1 MAKPKVEAV
10 SVRSGIAPTVWVKLL
25 GAVTVVAATVLWP
38 VLTCTVIIGAV
49 IAERRLVRQRWWWC
63 WVGVTALI
71 GVAAAGGPAGWVT
84 GVLRSP
90 ASAWVQL
97 SASATESLT
106 GLGAPA
112 GWFTDMVLWS
122 WPQIVAAQL
131 TFGVPI
137 GLLIVALWDLARLP
151 GRRQMGTIE
160 GPLHSNVRPPGW
172 LDRRRTRRTLHR
184 VAAGEF
190 SLPEAGGTGQ
200 SALGAGK
207 YGHPVVIDRAALKK
221 PTIITGSPRTGKTR
235 QATSLASQEIRAG
248 AGGIIIDYK
257 GDPRL
262 VQHYASLAH
271 ELGRTFLHFQLFDK
285 SLSGYDQPH
294 PYAPDS
300 PSYYDPLSRGNG
312 SSKAEMLLGSAN
324 RDGDAA
330 AYLRAAQEVVQ
341 VAYDVA
347 QLTGVDR
354 GKGGFDVIEEMLDL
368 EYLDLQAQSLTPE
381 MVLRQ
386 FPTMPRQQA
395 ADRVA
400 RARNNV
406 ARYVDAVKSNGP
418 LRGAINDTK
427 SWVSSFASSAATGG
441 QMQPGPPNRTIDLVR
456 GILRAEI
463 VVFSLPVQDYAA
475 LAGNIGNMLLLDLTA
490 AVSTLRG
497 NKRAIGDLLGVDAD
511 QADAT
516 PWPPVVLQIEEFGS
530 ANNEVILGLMNKS
543 SSEGIRIFLS
553 TQSFADL
560 EAVDGNG
567 VWARRILDQVDNLFA
582 FQGVDAAGSDRVMSE
597 ASGMVAKTR
606 ASTHIRLRMANIFG
620 FGRSADRAV
629 ESKTVRADEPR
640 VVPGA
645 VQALRPKYFEFIW
658 VTKTPVLTA
667 THTVPEGPN
676 QWHEAIRFS
685 GVHELPLDWT
695 VERDMSADQIEQAR
709 TDGAAARSALLEA
722 AVNNPVISAV
732 LRGRDWDV
740 PVTTQGLRVAEGQAG
755 LSPPMASDAGDD
767 QRDDGGGGERPTSAA
782 GQPVGA
788 APTAPGQAQAPAAAA
803 AVPVAPPSPSKGGP
817 GGLVRV
823 PGRRSMVTSTPE
835 PEPSPVIGPRLRG
848 QALRRRTPITPTTPA
863 TGPAAA
869 APTSTTDA
877 VAPVTPIEAVD
888 DAAPRDEAAAGP
900 AGRRSAAERLGIIDQ
915 PITFS

>member
-1 MAKPKVEAV
+1 MGKPKVEAV
-10 SVRSGIAPTVWVKLL
+10 QVRRGIGPMIWLKLL
-25 GAVTVVAATVLWP
+25 GVVFVAAVTVLWP
-38 VLTCTVIIGAV
+38 VLTCTVIIGV
-49 IAERRLVRQRWWWC
+49 MTAERRLIRQRWWWG

-71 GVAAAGGPAGWVT
+71 GVAAAGGPTAWAT
-84 GVLRSP
+84 GALRSP

-97 SASATESLT
+97 SASAGETMT
-106 GLGAPA
+106 GWGVPA
-112 GWFTDMVLWS
+112 GWFTDMVMWS
-122 WPQIVAAQL
+122 WPQIITAQL
-131 TFGVPI
+131 AFGVPI
-137 GLLIVALWDLARLP
+137 GLLVVALWDLARLP

-190 SLPEAGGTGQ
+190 SLPEPGGTGQ

-248 AGGIIIDYK
+248 AGAIIIDYK

-262 VQHYASLAH
+262 VQHYAALAH

-285 SLSGYDQPH
+285 SLSVYDQPH

-300 PSYYDPLSRGNG
+300 PAYYDPLSRGNG
-312 SSKAEMLLGSAN
+312 SSKSEMLLGSAN

-347 QLTGVDR
+347 QLTGADR
-354 GKGGFDVIEEMLDL
+354 GKGGFDVIERMLDL
-368 EYLDLQAQSLTPE
+368 EYLDLQAQSLTPD

-386 FPTMPRQQA
+386 FPSMPRQQA
-395 ADRVA
+395 TDRVD

-427 SWVSSFASSAATGG
+427 SWVSSFASSAAIGG
-441 QMQPGPPNRTIDLVR
+441 QMQPGPPDRTIDLVR
-456 GILRAEI
+456 TMLRAEI

-497 NKRAIGDLLGVDAD
+497 NKRAIGDLLGVDAT

-606 ASTHIRLRMANIFG
+606 ASTQIRLRMANILG
-620 FGRSADRAV
+620 FGRSAARAE

-658 VTKTPVLTA
+658 VTKTPMLTA
-667 THTVPEGPN
+667 THTVLEGPN
-676 QWHEAIRFS
+676 QWHEPIRFS

-695 VERDMSADQIEQAR
+695 VERDMSADEIELAR
-709 TDGAAARSALLEA
+709 TDGAAARSALLDV
-722 AVNNPVISAV
+722 AVNNPVVAAV

-740 PVTTQGLRVAEGQAG
+740 PVTTQGLPVAGAHDW
-755 LSPPMASDAGDD
+755 SPPVIGDPVGD
-767 QRDDGGGGERPTSAA
+767 RRGGGGGGEWPTTADA
-782 GQPVGA
+782 LPVGA
-788 APTAPGQAQAPAAAA
+788 AASGADPAPAAAGPT
-803 AVPVAPPSPSKGGP
+803 PVGSLAPPP
-817 GGLVRV
+817 GRPEGLVRV
-823 PGRRSMVTSTPE
+823 PGRRRMVTHE
-835 PEPSPVIGPRLRG
+835 PEPSPVIGPRVRG
-848 QALRRRTPITPTTPA
+848 QALRRRNPA
-863 TGPAAA
+863 TEAAA
-869 APTSTTDA
+869 AEQTATTEPT
-877 VAPVTPIEAVD
+877 PVPQLPAND
-888 DAAPRDEAAAGP
+888 DDDPSGGAAAAGP
-900 AGRRSAAERLGIIDQ
+900 ARRPSAAELLGIDDK
-915 PITFS
+915 PITFT